1 MTAENVELLV
11 LTSSRAILDITF
23 VCTAMCTVLDQ
34 QIEIVG
40 EAEHQDG
47 ASAEYDQVKESIQ
60 AVRQALIAVKE
71 QTARSLRDLRNLAE
85 VSA

>member
-1 MTAENVELLV
+1 MTAENTEVP
-11 LTSSRAILDITF
+11 
-23 VCTAMCTVLDQ
+23 VLDQ

-47 ASAEYDQVKESIQ
+47 ASAEYDQVKERIQ

-71 QTARSLRDLRNLAE
+71 QTARSISDLSDLAE
-85 VSA
+85 MIV